1 MKVAKGTR
9 LKSSVSITT
18 FWEKGTIRRRQR
30 SEIYAMCSSQITH
43 SSGLGG
49 QGLVREQLLMDAQVQ
64 DKWGVSSYRE
74 ASKELLH
81 RLHLHSE
88 ARQLVNNSKRKWK
101 RNGQHIQHI
110 FFRFFHTF
118 FTLLHLLGSGFS
130 SNSRPQPQP
139 RQKFDLQQLS
149 GLKESEQKWG
159 RTTSVNRALYY
170 LAGDRRTRVPYIT
183 GVKAKQLINEPDLSL
198 KNTDQGSCTF
208 AKI

>member
-18 FWEKGTIRRRQR
+18 FWEKATIRRRQR
-30 SEIYAMCSSQITH
+30 SEIYAMCNSQITH

-81 RLHLHSE
+81 CWYFHSE
-88 ARQLVNNSKRKWK
+88 ARQHVNNSKGKWK

-118 FTLLHLLGSGFS
+118 LRSYICLGAVF
-130 SNSRPQPQP
+130 
-139 RQKFDLQQLS
+139 
-149 GLKESEQKWG
+149 
-159 RTTSVNRALYY
+159 
-170 LAGDRRTRVPYIT
+170 RRTVDHNHNHGKSSTCNSCQAWKRANRVRKNYI
-183 GVKAKQLINEPDLSL
+183 G
-198 KNTDQGSCTF
+198 
-208 AKI
+208 